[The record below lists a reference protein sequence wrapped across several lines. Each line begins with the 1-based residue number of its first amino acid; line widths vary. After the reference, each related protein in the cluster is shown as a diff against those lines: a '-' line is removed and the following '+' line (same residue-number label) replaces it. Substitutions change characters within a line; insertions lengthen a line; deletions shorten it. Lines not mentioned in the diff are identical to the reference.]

1 MGKFAQ
7 IIFLNLLNKCHYAR
21 ITMFYLLIG
30 KIWGRGTID
39 ISSKDDRGNGI
50 GGIRKTE
57 LIKSPSPIHK
67 LDAVSRDYGC
77 SIYIKRDDLI
87 GVGLGG
93 NKVRKLE
100 YLLADAMKSKC
111 RLIVTSGSLQTNHGM
126 LTALCATKLGLHCVL
141 FLLIEESEYP
151 RHLSGNL
158 ILDEFIGCDVEFV
171 YVADIMEN
179 NDLTTEEKDRLSGE
193 RLAHCKKQRLASYLS
208 KYGLTE
214 ADVYYIN
221 SAGSM
226 PLGVLGYVDCMKE
239 IKKQTNSSFD
249 YIFCGNGSG
258 GTFAGMWLGA
268 YIYMPDTK
276 VIAVNIEEMSR
287 DKPGFIVDLI
297 KSAAQLLE
305 RYVEVSV
312 NNLEILSNSLGVG
325 YAKPDDETMKI
336 IEYVARKE
344 GIFLDPVYTGK
355 IFNGALNYIETSLK
369 FSGKHILLLHSGGI
383 PGIYNENMLLY
394 KSKSSALLDRW
405 NHDSN

>member
-1 MGKFAQ
+1 M
-7 IIFLNLLNKCHYAR
+7 IN
-21 ITMFYLLIG
+21 
-30 KIWGRGTID
+30 
-39 ISSKDDRGNGI
+39 ISSKDDNEYGN
-50 GGIRKTE
+50 IRKTE
-57 LIKSPSPIHK
+57 LIKFPSPIHK

-100 YLLADAMKSKC
+100 YLLADAIKSKC

-126 LTALCATKLGLHCVL
+126 LTALCASKLGLYCVL
-141 FLLIEESEYP
+141 FLLIEESKCS
-151 RHLSGNL
+151 RNLSGNL
-158 ILDEFIGCDVEFV
+158 ILDEFTGCDVEFV

-179 NDLTTEEKDRLSGE
+179 NDLTTQEKDYLSGE

-208 KYGLTE
+208 NYGLTE
-214 ADVYYIN
+214 EDVYYIN

-226 PLGVLGYVDCMKE
+226 PLGVLGYVDCIKE
-239 IKKQTNSSFD
+239 IKEQTNESFD

-258 GTFAGMWLGA
+258 GTFAGMWLGT
-268 YIYMPDTK
+268 YIYMPNTK
-276 VIAVNIEEMSR
+276 VIAANIEEMSR

-305 RYVEVSV
+305 QHVEVSV

-325 YAKPDDETMKI
+325 YAKPDDETMKV

-355 IFNGALNYIETSLK
+355 IFNGALKYIETRLK